1 MLGARLRNHPPGK
14 RPDSAEAA
22 DSDRLAGTLALTDAQ
37 RAAAGRLRARSTA
50 AQPSPGA
57 RHPGDDRGRASR
69 HRCTGSLLD
78 GKGFHDWWVRRAAPL
93 LAGAVTEIHASSRLA
108 VSADPDLGW
117 LTRPRSCIARW
128 SSSST
133 AAGSTLLSAPSRLY
147 AATRQPR
154 I

>member
-69 HRCTGSLLD
+69 HRSTGSLHGIRLHPPPPRDLGAARIDGDLKASRLD
-78 GKGFHDWWVRRAAPL
+78 GKGFQDWWVRRAAPL
-93 LAGAVTEIHASSRLA
+93 LAGAVTAIHALVTSCRLRRPA
-108 VSADPDLGW
+108 VGLADPPAKLY
-117 LTRPRSCIARW
+117 R
-128 SSSST
+128 
-133 AAGSTLLSAPSRLY
+133 TLE
-147 AATRQPR
+147 
-154 I
+154 